1 MSHKYGTTPLSREQ
15 TLLLTTFTPS
25 MVSKA
30 KGFLSP
36 YRGQRY
42 HVQEWRGAENAPT
55 TLKEFFNMKHSSV
68 RNVIELWPT
77 RRGTQSI
84 YGRRQW
90 SHVSLIASWT
100 WLTWREGGRWRSDNV
115 TFRPG
120 YLPQLVRMMGERMP
134 GCTLT
139 SITVIESK
147 TKLLKRTIMAIVE
160 IQGPTCSGFGWHYE
174 LKCIIA
180 AKDVFDSWARTH
192 LACKGLLNK
201 PFPHYD
207 ELSYVFEKDRTTGAS
222 VEMFTD
228 IGSNVPGESDG
239 VQAEDGLDM
248 EFPTMCSLRMNVSL
262 EDRMGA
268 RPSMSTVDRMGS
280 SGSKRKRRGQFE
292 TVDVFRDAMHI
303 SNDQLR
309 DIA

>member
-1 MSHKYGTTPLSREQ
+1 MSLSASLQ
-15 TLLLTTFTPS
+15 
-25 MVSKA
+25 
-30 KGFLSP
+30 
-36 YRGQRY
+36 QR
-42 HVQEWRGAENAPT
+42 T
-55 TLKEFFNMKHSSV
+55 SS
-68 RNVIELWPT
+68 I
-77 RRGTQSI
+77 
-84 YGRRQW
+84 
-90 SHVSLIASWT
+90 
-100 WLTWREGGRWRSDNV
+100 
-115 TFRPG
+115 
-120 YLPQLVRMMGERMP
+120 
-134 GCTLT
+134 
-139 SITVIESK
+139 
-147 TKLLKRTIMAIVE
+147 
-160 IQGPTCSGFGWHYE
+160 
-174 LKCIIA
+174 
-180 AKDVFDSWARTH
+180 TH